1 MLSHRHFAAMPRSLS
16 LAFKASPAL
25 IPCST
30 PAGADALRR
39 LRPAKAGLRAL
50 RRLGSSVIAVAPTK
64 WTQSWGRQELTP
76 PLGGRAF
83 GPPLCRGCAPA
94 TPPSKTRP
102 HRPCGFIAACRLAS
116 LAATANQLRPK
127 EPE

>member
-50 RRLGSSVIAVAPTK
+50 RRLGSSVMAVAPTQEHK
-64 WTQSWGRQELTP
+64 AGALRSWRPIWAVGPSALPCAGAAPPQRPPPKPGLTDRVASSQRV
-76 PLGGRAF
+76 GWRAW
-83 GPPLCRGCAPA
+83 R
-94 TPPSKTRP
+94 
-102 HRPCGFIAACRLAS
+102 RLRTSCVPKS
-116 LAATANQLRPK
+116 LT
-127 EPE
+127 